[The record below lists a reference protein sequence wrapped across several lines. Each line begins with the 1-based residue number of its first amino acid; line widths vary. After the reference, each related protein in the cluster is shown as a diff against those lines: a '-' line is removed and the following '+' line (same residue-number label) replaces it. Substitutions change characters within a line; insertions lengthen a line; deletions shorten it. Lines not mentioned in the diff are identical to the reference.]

1 MFEAFVV
8 IKRNLFFYAVI
19 CSINMAFNT
28 HKQILDLTYFI
39 SKERL
44 VEKHQHKTQ
53 ETSWDWMEITIHNH
67 WSTEVKS

>member
-8 IKRNLFFYAVI
+8 IKRNLFFSAVI

-53 ETSWDWMEITIHNH
+53 ETS
-67 WSTEVKS
+67 

>member
-8 IKRNLFFYAVI
+8 IKRNLFFSAVI

-39 SKERL
+39 SEERL
-44 VEKHQHKTQ
+44 VEKHQHNT
-53 ETSWDWMEITIHNH
+53 
-67 WSTEVKS
+67 

>member
-8 IKRNLFFYAVI
+8 IKRNLFFYSVI

-53 ETSWDWMEITIHNH
+53 ETS
-67 WSTEVKS
+67 